1 MRILSGIQPTGEKH
15 LGNYIGAIT
24 QYVRYQEEGEALY
37 CVVDLHALTV
47 LPDPQQLTESTIKTV
62 AILLAAGLDPDRCIL
77 FVQSHVG
84 GEHAELAWLLGCVA
98 SYGELQRMTQFK
110 EKSEGKQLVSTGL
123 FTYPVLQAA
132 DILLYDTDVVPVG
145 ADQKQHLELARNLA
159 ERFNGRYGETFRL
172 PRPEIPTVGAR
183 IMDLQEPTKKMST
196 SSENPKGTVYVLD
209 PAKKVEK
216 KVKAAVTDSGTEVK
230 AREDKP
236 GIRNLLEIYAVA
248 TGRSVQDIE
257 DEYAGAEQ
265 YGPFKVAVAEAVVEY
280 LRPVRERYVELI
292 EDRGEL
298 ERILRKGAERARAV
312 AAPKVAAARERMGCV
327 PA

>member
-24 QYVRYQEEGEALY
+24 QYVQYQQRGDAIY

-47 LPDPQQLTESTIKTV
+47 LPDPKELSDSTVKTV

-98 SYGELQRMTQFK
+98 SYGELERMTQFK
-110 EKSEGKQLVSTGL
+110 EKSEGKKLVSSGL

-132 DILLYDTDVVPVG
+132 DILIYDTDVVPVG

-159 ERFNGRYGETFRL
+159 ERFNARFGETFRV
-172 PRPEIPTVGAR
+172 PKPEIPKVGAR
-183 IMDLQEPTKKMST
+183 IMDLQDPNKKMST
-196 SSENPKGTVYVLD
+196 SSDNPKGTVYVLD
-209 PAKKVEK
+209 PPKKIEK
-216 KVKAAVTDSGTEVK
+216 KIKGAVTDPGKEIR

-248 TGRSVQDIE
+248 SGRTVDDLE
-257 DEYAGAEQ
+257 REYEAAEQ
-265 YGPFKVAVAEAVVEY
+265 YGPFKIAVAEAVVEY
-280 LRPVRERYVELI
+280 LRPVRERYEELI
-292 EDRGEL
+292 ADRGEL
-298 ERILRKGAERARAV
+298 ERIMRKGAERAREL
-312 AAPKVAAARERMGCV
+312 AASKVRTARERMGCV
-327 PA
+327 PG